1 MDTSQVIVMCV
12 LLNFLF
18 FFFMG
23 QFNFLGLVSLLLVS
37 NTVLSLK
44 EFKDCCEFGISLHF
58 DILIVYIPFLVRGVG
73 LMHVCAFLFFS
84 SSFMIHKTS
93 KSWMFISKHSTSNI
107 NLMLTVID
115 TFRIFVR
122 IVDIA
127 YSEFN
132 L

>member
-58 DILIVYIPFLVRGVG
+58 DILIGYTIFSAKCGINARLRFS
-73 LMHVCAFLFFS
+73 LLFKF
-84 SSFMIHKTS
+84 FH
-93 KSWMFISKHSTSNI
+93 
-107 NLMLTVID
+107 D
-115 TFRIFVR
+115 T
-122 IVDIA
+122 
-127 YSEFN
+127 
-132 L
+132 

>member
-1 MDTSQVIVMCV
+1 
-12 LLNFLF
+12 
-18 FFFMG
+18 
-23 QFNFLGLVSLLLVS
+23 
-37 NTVLSLK
+37 
-44 EFKDCCEFGISLHF
+44 
-58 DILIVYIPFLVRGVG
+58 
-73 LMHVCAFLFFS
+73 
-84 SSFMIHKTS
+84 
-93 KSWMFISKHSTSNI
+93 MFISKHSTSNI